1 MTCREIQPMK
11 IRLALVCIMALL
23 TSACAWLNID
33 ASPDESIQATVT
45 GTDQA
50 MELFL
55 AGRDLDTI
63 EGAWKNDTNAFEI
76 IISRNNFDIAVGYD
90 YVGVITRSDQPTW
103 ERGDVKVLL
112 RNTDSAGV
120 FEGVWMTRFKSA
132 RKMTFVLD
140 HENLIQASYVSNDGN
155 SNFVR
160 IRRIS
165 PRFARA
171 Q

>member
-1 MTCREIQPMK
+1 MK
-11 IRLALVCIMALL
+11 IRLALVCIMASL
-23 TSACAWLNID
+23 TSACSWFNFD
-33 ASPDESIQATVT
+33 SSTDQSVQATVT

-63 EGAWKNDTNAFEI
+63 EGAWKHDANAFEI
-76 IISRNNFDIAVGYD
+76 IITRNNFDIAAGYD
-90 YVGVITRSDQPTW
+90 YVGVITRSDQPAW

-112 RNTDSAGV
+112 RNTDAPGV

-132 RKMTFVLD
+132 REMTFVLD
-140 HENLIQASYVSNDGN
+140 RENLIQASYVSNDGN
-155 SNFVR
+155 SNFLR

-165 PRFARA
+165 PHFARV

>member
-1 MTCREIQPMK
+1 MTCREIQSVK
-11 IRLALVCIMALL
+11 IRLALVCIVASLA
-23 TSACAWLNID
+23 SACAWFNFD
-33 ASPDESIQATVT
+33 ASIDESIQATVT

-50 MELFL
+50 MQLFL

-63 EGAWKNDTNAFEI
+63 EGAWKHDANAFEI
-76 IISRNNFDIAVGYD
+76 VISRNNFNIAAGYD
-90 YVGVITRSDQPTW
+90 YVGVITRSDQTTW
-103 ERGDVKVLL
+103 EHGDVKVLL
-112 RNTDSAGV
+112 RNTNSADV
-120 FEGVWMTRFKSA
+120 FEGVWMTRYKSA

-140 HENLIQASYVSNDGN
+140 HENLIQANYVSNDGN

>member
-1 MTCREIQPMK
+1 MK
-11 IRLALVCIMALL
+11 IRLALVCIVASL
-23 TSACAWLNID
+23 TSACAWFNSD
-33 ASPDESIQATVT
+33 ASIDESIQATVT

-50 MELFL
+50 VQLFL

-63 EGAWKNDTNAFEI
+63 EGAWKHDANAFEI
-76 IISRNNFDIAVGYD
+76 VISKNNFNIAAGYD
-90 YVGVITRSDQPTW
+90 YVGVITRSDQTTW
-103 ERGDVKVLL
+103 EQGDVKVLL
-112 RNTDSAGV
+112 RNTDSADV
-120 FEGVWMTRFKSA
+120 FEGVWMTRYKSA
-132 RKMTFVLD
+132 TKMTFVLD
-140 HENLIQASYVSNDGN
+140 HENLIQANYVSNDGN